1 MAKKELTE
9 EEKQRIRDMDASVT
23 GKEGK
28 LLSEKNFF
36 EKLEFILGTDLEEYP
51 TGVITALRD
60 IVPNTKEGLRIL
72 REGKNTKK
80 RTGDDSSD
88 KYYGGNVYPRKP
100 KSG

>member
-1 MAKKELTE
+1 MAKKKLSE
-9 EEKQRIRDMDASVT
+9 EEKQKIRDMDASVT
-23 GKEGK
+23 VKEGK

-36 EKLEFILGTDLEEYP
+36 EKLEYI

-72 REGKNTKK
+72 REGKNSKK

-100 KSG
+100 KSGQKERKPYT